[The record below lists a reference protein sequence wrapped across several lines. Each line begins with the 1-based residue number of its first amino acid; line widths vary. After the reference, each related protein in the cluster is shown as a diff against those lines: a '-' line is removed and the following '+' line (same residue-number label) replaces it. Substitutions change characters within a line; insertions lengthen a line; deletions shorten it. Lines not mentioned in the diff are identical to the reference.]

1 MSLPLWVFVPL
12 LTAKQPPIITT
23 PPPPCLPCPLPT
35 KISLEPK
42 TQIKEKKKK
51 TTRSLPHPTHLNPKD
66 KNQSMPHCKT
76 NTKPTQIGETT
87 KPRSAKPFDPQCH
100 QINIATN
107 AANITP
113 HLAHH
118 QWSWVT
124 HHRRH
129 WQPTNLH
136 QETHKFLSIQN
147 PHRSPCRDHEPNP
160 TPVQAL
166 NKKERCEIRET
177 VRIVWG
183 TSFERERESMRNAES
198 ERKKSKK
205 E

>member
-1 MSLPLWVFVPL
+1 M
-12 LTAKQPPIITT
+12 
-23 PPPPCLPCPLPT
+23 PLP
-35 KISLEPK
+35 KSHYNQKPK
-42 TQIKEKKKK
+42 LRVKKKK

-100 QINIATN
+100 QINVATN

-124 HHRRH
+124 HHRWH

-136 QETHKFLSIQN
+136 RETHQFLSIQN
-147 PHRSPCRDHEPNP
+147 PKSTPISMPWPQTKPNSS
-160 TPVQAL
+160 
-166 NKKERCEIRET
+166 
-177 VRIVWG
+177 
-183 TSFERERESMRNAES
+183 TSFEQEREMWDKRNSEDCVRDELWERERVNEKCWEW
-198 ERKKSKK
+198 EK
-205 E
+205 EK